1 MEELLVQDLPRLI
14 VEPHRHPLD
23 LESRQPSASRALGNK
38 LPSQPGRYHHAL
50 YTIFRALW
58 YSAALPRVAP
68 LSPPMKHL
76 RLSLAAFA
84 GALCLFVSAC
94 ATSHKAVD
102 TVFADSPGGVVSLQS
117 VEDSWFKTAHP
128 VFMSPVLLTH
138 VLRGVQVQMLPDDTT
153 QVRAFSEKDA
163 EFLSPLLSTAL
174 SKAMKGQLVA
184 FHVLRGTDAES
195 ETTGGVLYVQG
206 RLLHLAL
213 THYRA
218 SIEKGDAGA
227 KLDRQSRNPRGL
239 VPGQISFVPETAKR
253 TSLNEQPDL
262 LNPPPLATL
271 VIDYGLLASGIETS
285 SSAPEQSQPL
295 YSDSPAVMSQNA
307 SPSMQSA
314 NGEVMSHEPQAAQTE
329 EMHAVKALVMKQ
341 TAELDAL
348 KEDMHAMQ
356 RRLAELEVEAEK
368 TKKRQSTSPQRKAVP

>member
-1 MEELLVQDLPRLI
+1 
-14 VEPHRHPLD
+14 
-23 LESRQPSASRALGNK
+23 
-38 LPSQPGRYHHAL
+38 
-50 YTIFRALW
+50 
-58 YSAALPRVAP
+58 
-68 LSPPMKHL
+68 MKRI
-76 RLSLAAFA
+76 RLSLP
-84 GALCLFVSAC
+84 ALASAVCLFASAC
-94 ATSHKAVD
+94 ASSPKVVD
-102 TVFADSPGGVVSLQS
+102 TIFADGPRGSVSLQS

-153 QVRAFSEKDA
+153 ALRAFSDKDT
-163 EFLSPLLSTAL
+163 EFLSPLMSTAL

-184 FHVLRGTDAES
+184 FRVLRGTDAGS

-218 SIEKGDAGA
+218 SIGRGDPGA
-227 KLDRQSRNPRGL
+227 HLDRQSRNPRGL
-239 VPGQISFVPETAKR
+239 EPGQISFVPETAR
-253 TSLNEQPDL
+253 RSSLNEQPDV

-271 VIDYGLLASGIETS
+271 VIDYGMLATGVETS
-285 SSAPEQSQPL
+285 SSAPGQSQSL
-295 YSDSPAVMSQNA
+295 YLDSPAVMSQDVP
-307 SPSMQSA
+307 PSKQSA
-314 NGEVMSHEPQAAQTE
+314 NGTVMSHETQAAQTE

-356 RRLAELEVEAEK
+356 RRLAELEVEAGNM
-368 TKKRQSTSPQRKAVP
+368 KKRQPSSPRRKTVP